1 MKLIKNFKFKTFI
14 TVLILIFN
22 FQIFSKA
29 DDIKEFEI
37 EELSIGI
44 SALKFFSKNELELN
58 LSNPPNLENTIF
70 NQSCFDN
77 FSDTYDRMCVSYKK
91 KSSKKIID
99 LIQGQIIYE
108 GEAYNACRSNQKKID
123 KELSLLFAN
132 LERVDWGKLMLT
144 AINHLD
150 PDAYYYPITYE
161 FTDGSRAQVG
171 CYYIN
176 DHTRLKV
183 GVYTYEYGQVIK
195 N

>member
-1 MKLIKNFKFKTFI
+1 MKLIKKLKFKTFI
-14 TVLILIFN
+14 LVLILIFN
-22 FQIFSKA
+22 LQIFSKA

-58 LSNPPNLENTIF
+58 VSNPPNLENTIF

-77 FSDTYDRMCVSYKK
+77 FSDTYDRMCVAYKK

-99 LIQGQIIYE
+99 FIQGQIIYQ
-108 GEAYNACRSNQKKID
+108 GEAYNACRSNQKEID
-123 KELSLLFAN
+123 KELSLLFSN